1 MSIPKE
7 VQSIIKEFQDAGYE
21 AHIVGGCVRDIL
33 RNAEPE
39 DWDVATNA
47 NPEEIQKIFP
57 KSFYS
62 NKFFTVTVQTGSQNP
77 RLKEIEITTYRLEAK
92 YTDKRHPD
100 EIKFAKTIKEDLSR
114 RDFTV
119 NAMALQ
125 LTADNKQQATREKE
139 PLRILRGGKTAPAEG
154 GKRAP
159 DYNPPTTLPSWRAP
173 TEGVWSEGRGIVII
187 DPFGGRE
194 DLKNKIIRAVGEPK
208 KRFSEDAL
216 RLLRAV
222 RFATTL
228 GKNWKIEPRTL
239 KAIKGNAA
247 WLRVISK
254 ERIRDEIEKI
264 IMSPRAYEGFLLLH
278 QTNLSQYLI
287 PELEKGVGITQNRH
301 HIYTIFQHSLLSLKY
316 AARYNYNLAVRLAA
330 LFHDIAKPQT
340 KRGEGLDA
348 TFYNH
353 DVVGA
358 KIAMG
363 ILSRLKFPKKLI
375 EKVGILIRYHM
386 FYYDPE
392 IVSESSV
399 RRLLNKVGPENI
411 GELIQLRIAD
421 RKGSGVPKAKPYRL
435 RHFEYIVSKVS
446 RHPISVEMLKIN
458 GHDVMK
464 ILNIEP
470 GPRVGL
476 LLNALLSEVLDNPSK
491 NKKDYLKERAR
502 ELRKLTNEELK
513 KMEKEVEEKKEEIE
527 IQERVKFH
535 I

>member
-1 MSIPKE
+1 MTIPKE
-7 VQSIIKEFQDAGYE
+7 VSFILKKLKNSEYE
-21 AHIVGGCVRDIL
+21 AYIVGGCVRDVL
-33 RNAEPE
+33 RNIDPT
-39 DWDVATNA
+39 DWDVTTNA
-47 NPEEIQKIFP
+47 RPEEIQKIFP
-57 KSFYS
+57 DSFYE
-62 NKFFTVTVQTGSQNP
+62 NKFLTVTVKTENENP
-77 RLKEIEITTYRLEAK
+77 KLKEIEITTFRSEAK

-100 EIKFAKTIKEDLSR
+100 EIKFAKTIEEDLSR

-125 LTADNKQQATREKE
+125 LTTNNRQQT
-139 PLRILRGGKTAPAEG
+139 I
-154 GKRAP
+154 
-159 DYNPPTTLPSWRAP
+159 
-173 TEGVWSEGRGIVII
+173 II
-187 DPFGGRE
+187 DPFGGQK
-194 DLKNKIIRAVGEPK
+194 DLKNKIIRAVGEPE

-228 GKNWKIEPRTL
+228 GKDWKIEPRTF
-239 KAIKGNAA
+239 KAIKKNVA

-264 IMSPRAYEGFLLLH
+264 IISSQAYEGFLLLH
-278 QTNLSQYLI
+278 QTNLLEYII
-287 PELEKGVGITQNRH
+287 PELEKGVGISQNRH

-316 AARYNYNLAVRLAA
+316 ATKYNYSLAVRLAA

-340 KRGEGLDA
+340 KRGEGPDA

-392 IVSESSV
+392 IVTESSV
-399 RRLLNKVGPENI
+399 RRLLNKVGIENI

-435 RHFEYIVSKVS
+435 RHFEYIVAKVL
-446 RHPISVEMLKIN
+446 RHPISVEMLKVD
-458 GHDVMK
+458 GHDIMK
-464 ILNIEP
+464 ILKIES
-470 GPRVGL
+470 GPRIGF
-476 LLNALLSEVLDNPSK
+476 LLNALLSEVLDNPKK
-491 NKKDYLKERAR
+491 NNRGFLKTRIE
-502 ELRKLTNEELK
+502 ESGKLSNEELRQSV
-513 KMEKEVEEKKEEIE
+513 KEVEEKKMEIE
-527 IQERVKFH
+527 LEERRKFH
-535 I
+535 VK